1 MFFYGLLACLRTIS
15 RFNRILILEA
25 TRLIFKNNL
34 EGLNKVQVDCLEILQ
49 AHLQIDGR
57 QGYKGYIVDRA
68 FLKLLKDTSKHE
80 HVIIESNN
88 KGKWVIAVKKGLVL
102 QQACFEIEL

>member
-1 MFFYGLLACLRTIS
+1 MFFYGLSACLQTIS

-57 QGYKGYIVDRA
+57 
-68 FLKLLKDTSKHE
+68 E
-80 HVIIESNN
+80 
-88 KGKWVIAVKKGLVL
+88 
-102 QQACFEIEL
+102 